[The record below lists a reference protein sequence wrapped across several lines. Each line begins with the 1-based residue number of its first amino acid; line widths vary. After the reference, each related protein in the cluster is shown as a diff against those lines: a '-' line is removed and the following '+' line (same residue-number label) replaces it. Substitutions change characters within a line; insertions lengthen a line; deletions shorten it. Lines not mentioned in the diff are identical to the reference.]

1 MRFSAVDIGSNAV
14 RLLFAE
20 VYKNKE
26 GEDVFRKISLVR
38 LPIRLGEDAFIH
50 GKIHEEKA
58 EKLQKTLEAYNLLN
72 EVYGVIGHRVCA
84 TSAMREASNSAELI
98 EKVRNSCGIDIEI
111 LPGKREAEII
121 YENHVAETLNPKGS
135 YLYVDVGGGST
146 ELSIFKRG
154 ERIKSESFDIGTLRL
169 KNKLVKESTWKKMK
183 YWLLKNC
190 NKYEPLLII
199 GTGGNI
205 NALYSLAKLKDYA
218 PLFYKQLK
226 DLNTQLK
233 AYSVEEKIDK
243 FRMRPDRA
251 DVIVPASDIFLKIMK
266 WSSIM
271 EIMVPKLG
279 LADGIIHELYNQQ
292 MAATKSS

>member
-20 VYKNKE
+20 VYKNKD

-58 EKLQKTLEAYNLLN
+58 EKLLKTLEAYNLLN

-98 EKVRNSCGIDIEI
+98 EKVRKSCGINIEI

-169 KNKLVKESTWKKMK
+169 KNKLVNESTWKRMK

-226 DLNTQLK
+226 ELNTQLK
-233 AYSVEEKIDK
+233 AYSVEEKIEK
-243 FRMRPDRA
+243 YRMRPDRA
-251 DVIVPASDIFLKIMK
+251 DVIDPASEIFLKIMK